1 MPTSGKYDFKGIKK
15 LGASGLR
22 LALGSSPYLAW
33 VLKFPSL
40 SSFILE
46 FMTNYLANKGLIILN
61 IGAVHYLGPKDQ
73 KQFDEGIDQAI
84 EKIRIKGGRDKLT
97 PKEIEAIDN
106 EVIKSVR
113 PFIVFTRPK

>member
-1 MPTSGKYDFKGIKK
+1 MAVSGKYDFKGIKK

-22 LALGSSPYLAW
+22 LALGSSPKLAW
-33 VLKFPSL
+33 ILRFPAL
-40 SSFILE
+40 TNFILE
-46 FMTNYLANKGLIILN
+46 FISNYLANHGLIILN

-73 KQFDEGIDQAI
+73 KVFDDGIDKAI
-84 EKIRIKGGRDKLT
+84 EAIRIKGGRDKLT
-97 PKEIEAIDN
+97 QKEIEAIDN